1 MALLR
6 PNLDIDRICGL
17 AVDVEADL
25 TGGQDQGPVENP
37 SVLQLL
43 RQLQQDPETKS
54 INQIHGSIL
63 HHH

>member
-1 MALLR
+1 MMALI

-43 RQLQQDPETKS
+43 RQLQQDPKTKS
-54 INQIHGSIL
+54 INQIFNKLMLIL
-63 HHH
+63 